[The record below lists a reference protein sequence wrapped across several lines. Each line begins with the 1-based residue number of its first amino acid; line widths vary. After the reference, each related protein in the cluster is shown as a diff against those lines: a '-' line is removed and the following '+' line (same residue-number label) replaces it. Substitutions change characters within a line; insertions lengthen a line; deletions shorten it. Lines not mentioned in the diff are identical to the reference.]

1 MSKEKKP
8 EATGVDYKVSGANCS
23 LKELCG
29 FFKKFISLTDG
40 AEWKATQATNTDGN
54 KLMSNAERVEFML
67 AMEPILAPL
76 YYIIETKPDG
86 TETCVA
92 YTGFKDNAMALI
104 FFRNNVVKLANGCL
118 QALGDLGKMKKRMDR
133 IDAGNK

>member
-1 MSKEKKP
+1 MSEEKES
-8 EATGVDYKVSGANCS
+8 GVDYKVKDANCS

-29 FFKKFISLTDG
+29 FFKQFVNLADG
-40 AEWKATQATNTDGN
+40 STWKPLQATNESGN

-92 YTGFKDNAMALI
+92 YTGFKDNAMALN